1 MTRWAELVETVRKQ
15 ERLLG
20 VALFA
25 AELESLEE
33 VDSTILVNLRLDKE
47 TFHARQLSPTAL
59 AKAAETA
66 SSALGRR
73 VKINLNLTEP
83 APPAATRPSA
93 ERAPGKEMESES
105 ESEPESESESAPE
118 RVRSKS
124 EREVDA
130 GAEAGEEKKS
140 RPRSLME
147 RHKQAEAK
155 RKQNMQRQALKHPAV
170 QEVQQVLGGKV
181 REVRVP

>member
-1 MTRWAELVETVRKQ
+1 MTRWAELVESVRKQ

-25 AELESLEE
+25 AELESFEDR
-33 VDSTILVNLRLDKE
+33 DSTILVNLRLDKE
-47 TFHARQLSPTAL
+47 TFHARQLGPPSL
-59 AKAAETA
+59 ARAAETA
-66 SSALGRR
+66 STALGRR

-83 APPAATRPSA
+83 APPAATQPSA
-93 ERAPGKEMESES
+93 ESGPLKEK
-105 ESEPESESESAPE
+105 ESAPE
-118 RVRSKS
+118 PVPGKV
-124 EREVDA
+124 E
-130 GAEAGEEKKS
+130 AEAGAGTEVEAGTEAEAEESKKG

-181 REVRVP
+181 REIRVP